1 MPEVLL
7 AKVLEVAG
15 WQEGGLGFSRASAT
29 VGLVCAGWKAVYD
42 ALVRRLV
49 LWRETTDEAMGM
61 LVLRFPA
68 VASLEFKGDTWGVLT
83 DDGLRAVIK

>member
-1 MPEVLL
+1 
-7 AKVLEVAG
+7 
-15 WQEGGLGFSRASAT
+15 
-29 VGLVCAGWKAVYD
+29 
-42 ALVRRLV
+42 
-49 LWRETTDEAMGM
+49 MGM